1 MKIFYQLILNT
12 ILLIGCFVGL
22 HFALIT
28 IGAHLFPIVDNFKT
42 LTMIYAGILD
52 GEFTLLS
59 LVVIGGVGA
68 LLTLGQLLIGE

>member
-1 MKIFYQLILNT
+1 MKLFYQLMLNT
-12 ILLIGCFVGL
+12 VILIVCFVAL

-28 IGAHLFPIVDNFKT
+28 IGSHLFPIVDNFKT

-59 LVVIGGVGA
+59 LVIIGGVGA